1 MSTKT
6 MSKETGA
13 TRAASAPA
21 KSARSAKAAPLK
33 IDFAGF
39 VLDETTG
46 KALRYAQILLFA
58 KEHYPGAFIPKNVLY
73 KVANRCAKAPS
84 MDSSVLKGLSAIL
97 ARTKKLLTEDEYG
110 ELLMQEKGCYRLAAD
125 YEERL
130 TKVLPKAAEDY
141 ARQTERFARV
151 IDLQDASRVPNR
163 PELEAAKQQLDK
175 LKGLANRVRSSAF
188 QSALA
193 VPALPAHKEGQSK

>member
-1 MSTKT
+1 M
-6 MSKETGA
+6 
-13 TRAASAPA
+13 
-21 KSARSAKAAPLK
+21 SAKTSKTLKNTKAPPTK

-58 KEHYPGAFIPKNVLY
+58 KEHYPGVFIPKGVLY
-73 KVANRCAKAPS
+73 KVANRCAKAPPK
-84 MDSSVLKGLSAIL
+84 DSTTLKGLSAIL
-97 ARTKKLLTEDEYG
+97 ARTKKLLTEDSYG
-110 ELLMQEKGCYRLAAD
+110 ELMMQENGCYRLAAD

-130 TKVLPKAAEDY
+130 TIVMPKAAESY

-163 PELEAAKQQLDK
+163 PELEGLKQQLDK
-175 LKGLANRVRSSAF
+175 LKALAHRVRSSAF
-188 QSALA
+188 QSALV
-193 VPALPAHKEGQSK
+193 VPALPPHEEGPE